1 MAFFENLGTFF
12 NPAEFA
18 IPACY
23 GPAEATVNVI
33 FEAAFVERLG
43 LAGTNPVAL
52 AEAADVADVQEGWI
66 LTVSGTPYTI
76 RGIEPNGTGITLL
89 QLERYP
95 DNGFD
100 RGFDAGFGD

>member
-1 MAFFENLGTFF
+1 MAFSENLGTFF
-12 NPAEFA
+12 NPTEFA
-18 IPACY
+18 VPASY
-23 GPAEATVNVI
+23 GPAEQIVNVI
-33 FEAAFVERLG
+33 FEAAFVERAG

-52 AEAADVADVQEGWI
+52 AAAADVENVQEGWL

-76 RGIEPNGTGITLL
+76 RGWEPDGTGITLL